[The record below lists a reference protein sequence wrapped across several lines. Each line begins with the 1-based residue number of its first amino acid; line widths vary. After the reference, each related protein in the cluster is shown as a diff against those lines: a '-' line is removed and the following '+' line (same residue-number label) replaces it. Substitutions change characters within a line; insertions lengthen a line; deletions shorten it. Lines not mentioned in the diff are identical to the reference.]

1 MGKNR
6 FQVLL
11 VIAALVLAGF
21 YLYPTL
27 RLVTM
32 SPEAKEAMD
41 ADALASLR
49 SKALRLG
56 LDLQGGMHL
65 VMEVDKSE
73 LSADEAEDALDR
85 ALEVIRNRVDQFG
98 VSEPSIQKQGENRIL
113 VQLPGVQDAHQAK
126 ELIGQTAQL
135 EFMMLRSA
143 ADFTE
148 TLRRVD
154 EVLYSRSDAGR
165 KAAEKA
171 LTDET
176 GDEAAATDG
185 DSAVDAADDLFAQQ
199 DPVDDPLALTPL
211 TSKLRFIQGS
221 DQDQAWVAEDDMIFV
236 ESTLNDP
243 AVKGVMPFG
252 TKFAFG
258 REWQLFQD
266 GTRMKPLYLLTDRAE
281 LTGASIANAQVQLGL
296 DASYPNQPGVA
307 LTMTP
312 EGAHEFATLTENN
325 IGRRLAIVL
334 DGNVQSAPGIR
345 NRIPRGNAS
354 ITGGFDMEN
363 ASLLSIV
370 LRAGALPAPLEIV
383 EERTVGPSLG
393 RDSIQQGVRAAV
405 LGICLVAVFMLIYYK
420 VSGII
425 ANIALALNLV
435 FIMAV
440 MAGLK
445 ATLTLPGI
453 AGVIL
458 TIGMAVDAN
467 VLIFERI
474 REEIRNKK
482 TVRAAIESGYGRAFR
497 TILDANITTLITA
510 FVLLQ
515 FGTASVKG
523 FAVTLSVGILSSMFT
538 ALILTRLIFNFWVDR
553 FGPRKLSI

>member
-27 RLVTM
+27 RLITL

-73 LSADEAEDALDR
+73 LSEDEAEDALDR

-154 EVLYSRSDAGR
+154 EVLYSRSEAGR
-165 KAAEKA
+165 KAAEEA
-171 LTDET
+171 LTEET
-176 GDEAAATDG
+176 GDEAAASESDT
-185 DSAVDAADDLFAQQ
+185 AADAADDLFAQP
-199 DPVDDPLALTPL
+199 DPVDDPLAQTPL

-221 DQDQAWVAEDDMIFV
+221 DQDQAWVAEEDMIYV

-383 EERTVGPSLG
+383 EERTGGPSLG
-393 RDSIQQGVRAAV
+393 RDSIQQGVRAAL
-405 LGICLVAVFMLIYYK
+405 LGICLVAVFMIIYYRA
-420 VSGII
+420 SGIL
-425 ANIALALNLV
+425 ADLALALNLV

-458 TIGMAVDAN
+458 TIGMAVDA
-467 VLIFERI
+467 
-474 REEIRNKK
+474 
-482 TVRAAIESGYGRAFR
+482 
-497 TILDANITTLITA
+497 
-510 FVLLQ
+510 
-515 FGTASVKG
+515 
-523 FAVTLSVGILSSMFT
+523 
-538 ALILTRLIFNFWVDR
+538 
-553 FGPRKLSI
+553 